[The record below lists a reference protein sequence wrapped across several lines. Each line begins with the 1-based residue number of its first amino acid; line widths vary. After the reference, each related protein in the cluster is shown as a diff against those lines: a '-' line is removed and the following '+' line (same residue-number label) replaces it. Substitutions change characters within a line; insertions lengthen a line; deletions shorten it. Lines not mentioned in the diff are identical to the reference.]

1 MELTTIRG
9 NFIGATIVC
18 IINLILV
25 DIGVFR
31 KISRTQ
37 LLLINIVL
45 DFLIILFMGL
55 AFR

>member
-1 MELTTIRG
+1 MEQITIHG

-25 DIGVFR
+25 DIGILKKVS
-31 KISRTQ
+31 KTTLVI
-37 LLLINIVL
+37 LNIVL